1 MTVFAFY
8 NIGLYF
14 NDSTSV
20 LSCFCNSYFMVNS
33 ILRPCV
39 MVAKL
44 VKYFVSGKNVKF
56 LVQKV
61 LFGEDVLRANI
72 ALISLFHIDFC
83 LFVIKFFCTQG

>member
-1 MTVFAFY
+1 MTVFAVH

-20 LSCFCNSYFMVNS
+20 LSCFCDSYFMANS

-44 VKYFVSGKNVKF
+44 VKYFVNGKNVKF
-56 LVQKV
+56 FSTEWYFLGRHFTSKYCS
-61 LFGEDVLRANI
+61 D
-72 ALISLFHIDFC
+72 
-83 LFVIKFFCTQG
+83 